1 MPGNK
6 NSGRKR
12 KATPVQGSIIA
23 SLRKRRK
30 TAALTA
36 SPQVSLAPGRTRQG
50 TKLAPVPSISNTTRP
65 EIHPLQ
71 SPRLASKEFE
81 KVIGPSLFHFP
92 KHHLPQKRALL
103 QRWKGLQIESN
114 FNKRVTTRDHAR
126 TIWKEVKEIWLASRI
141 PLMRTEE
148 KNFVDKIVNIITE
161 FQALKRAPEKR
172 STECYQL
179 QLNSLFD
186 VSLGDDAVEAALKA
200 SRSKDWVEDLEFY
213 RGQKK
218 HPQLYSMG
226 GVDLKLAVKEKATAE
241 RRTKAK
247 KRAEEEAIR
256 SSSVTRYV
264 IV

>member
-81 KVIGPSLFHFP
+81 KGNWTIIVPFSKAPPTTEASTFT
-92 KHHLPQKRALL
+92 ALE
-103 QRWKGLQIESN
+103 G
-114 FNKRVTTRDHAR
+114 
-126 TIWKEVKEIWLASRI
+126 
-141 PLMRTEE
+141 
-148 KNFVDKIVNIITE
+148 
-161 FQALKRAPEKR
+161 
-172 STECYQL
+172 
-179 QLNSLFD
+179 
-186 VSLGDDAVEAALKA
+186 AANRK
-200 SRSKDWVEDLEFY
+200 
-213 RGQKK
+213 
-218 HPQLYSMG
+218 
-226 GVDLKLAVKEKATAE
+226 
-241 RRTKAK
+241 
-247 KRAEEEAIR
+247 
-256 SSSVTRYV
+256 
-264 IV
+264 